1 MILSAIKIRKNGEL
15 IKRNIHVI
23 FNQKFSREEMY
34 KKQDKDTLYVLKKK
48 EAVVA
53 RQLQLRQA
61 NIF

>member
-23 FNQKFSREEMY
+23 FNQKFSREEIY